1 MDILE
6 DRMKLKTNKEWN
18 QVMEGAKFPYGP
30 VNRLKEVFEDP
41 QVEHNQMMRTMPDG
55 TFGDIKQV
63 GPAVKFSSA
72 INQPRSPPPRLGQHT
87 DEVLTNVLGYSPAE
101 IAGFRKNK
109 IVH

>member
-1 MDILE
+1 MTKKFATNEFRVKNRSELLDILE

-63 GPAVKFSSA
+63 CA
-72 INQPRSPPPRLGQHT
+72 
-87 DEVLTNVLGYSPAE
+87 
-101 IAGFRKNK
+101 
-109 IVH
+109 